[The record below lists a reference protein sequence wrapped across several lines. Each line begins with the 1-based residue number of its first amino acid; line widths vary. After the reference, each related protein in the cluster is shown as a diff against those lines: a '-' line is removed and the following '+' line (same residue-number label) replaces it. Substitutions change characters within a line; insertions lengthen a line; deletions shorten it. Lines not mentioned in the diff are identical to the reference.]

1 MKGTLLST
9 FNALLLM
16 TTHVSAELLNDVL
29 QLEESPV
36 GIVIEVTKADG
47 DALHEHLI
55 EVRTA
60 SDAIRQKFPGLP
72 IAIVSHGHEQFALTS
87 ANAGKYRAL
96 HADVEDLVKND
107 IDVHV
112 CGTHASWYDIAPEDY
127 PEFIDVTHAGPA
139 QINDYLNIGY
149 VQLEL

>member
-1 MKGTLLST
+1 MKGTLLNT
-9 FNALLLM
+9 FVALLLM
-16 TTHVSAELLNDVL
+16 TTHVNAESLNDVL
-29 QLEESPV
+29 RLEESPV
-36 GIVIEVTKADG
+36 GVVIEVMKADG
-47 DALHEHLI
+47 NALHEHLV
-55 EVRTA
+55 EVRAA
-60 SDAIRQKFPGLP
+60 SDAIRRKFPELP
-72 IAIVSHGHEQFALTS
+72 IAIVSHGYEQFALTS
-87 ANAGKYRAL
+87 ANAGKYRTL
-96 HADVEDLVKND
+96 HEEVKDLVNND